1 MIYFFPTFK
10 QGQIVIRIKL
20 PETQKEDKN
29 HYEKSITERASP
41 SVKDCKKMLT
51 FNEKFKGCFSHLSNK
66 REVAL
71 TDFEK
76 FHLPRLLI
84 SPCLL
89 ELCTSLSKKSHPPH
103 FFPTSMLSDLTTFT
117 PPPCLLER

>member
-1 MIYFFPTFK
+1 MELLEIEATFK

-66 REVAL
+66 REVTL
-71 TDFEK
+71 TD
-76 FHLPRLLI
+76 
-84 SPCLL
+84 
-89 ELCTSLSKKSHPPH
+89 
-103 FFPTSMLSDLTTFT
+103 
-117 PPPCLLER
+117 

>member
-1 MIYFFPTFK
+1 MIFFPRLDSVPIFVSCFYILELLEIEATFK

-29 HYEKSITERASP
+29 HYEKSITEWASP

-66 REVAL
+66 REV
-71 TDFEK
+71 TPSTFIDF
-76 FHLPRLLI
+76 FDFSTLH
-84 SPCLL
+84 
-89 ELCTSLSKKSHPPH
+89 SL
-103 FFPTSMLSDLTTFT
+103 FIRVMY
-117 PPPCLLER
+117 

>member
-1 MIYFFPTFK
+1 MILNFAKAEDASFYIFELLEIEATFK

-29 HYEKSITERASP
+29 HYEKSITEWASP

-66 REVAL
+66 REV
-71 TDFEK
+71 TPSTFIDFLD
-76 FHLPRLLI
+76 FF
-84 SPCLL
+84 
-89 ELCTSLSKKSHPPH
+89 HPP
-103 FFPTSMLSDLTTFT
+103 L
-117 PPPCLLER
+117 